1 MLYMKKMQE
10 IATEKWDNVKYVCS
24 KQTDLKKL
32 MAMDFWNSTLFNKRE
47 NSLDKPSVN
56 FGLVITLKE
65 NKGIN
70 RIDDFIM
77 YCNARGWIVDRIT
90 TDALNKVYEQGN
102 AKQSF
107 E

>member
-1 MLYMKKMQE
+1 MLK
-10 IATEKWDNVKYVCS
+10 TNRSEKAYGDGTFGIQLS
-24 KQTDLKKL
+24 LI
-32 MAMDFWNSTLFNKRE
+32 KRE

-65 NKGIN
+65 NKGISIN
-70 RIDDFIM
+70 RIDDFIT

>member
-1 MLYMKKMQE
+1 MLK
-10 IATEKWDNVKYVCS
+10 TNGSEKAYGDGTFGIQLS
-24 KQTDLKKL
+24 LI
-32 MAMDFWNSTLFNKRE
+32 KRE

-70 RIDDFIM
+70 RNDDFIM

>member
-1 MLYMKKMQE
+1 MLK
-10 IATEKWDNVKYVCS
+10 TNRSEKSYGDGTFGIQLS
-24 KQTDLKKL
+24 LI
-32 MAMDFWNSTLFNKRE
+32 KRE
-47 NSLDKPSVN
+47 NSLDKSGVN

-65 NKGIN
+65 IKGIN

-90 TDALNKVYEQGN
+90 TDVQNKVYEQGK
-102 AKQSF
+102 AKLSF

>member
-1 MLYMKKMQE
+1 MLK
-10 IATEKWDNVKYVCS
+10 TNRSEKSLWRWN
-24 KQTDLKKL
+24 
-32 MAMDFWNSTLFNKRE
+32 FWNSTLFNKRE

-70 RIDDFIM
+70 RNDDFIM